1 MPETTNRNP
10 LGRELAQRVLD
21 RVAPAL
27 HHNVNVMDR
36 TGIIIAS
43 RDASRLGT
51 VHQAALAVAATGEP
65 GIIYPGDESAGV
77 LPGVNLPLVFEDAIL
92 GVVGVTGNPSQ
103 VRPVAE
109 VLVLA
114 IGLLIS
120 RERELDASARREAR
134 DLDLISSLVNGRPD
148 SGLVAGLLAHHTPM
162 LRGPWRLSAVIAE
175 PDTVIP
181 EFRPDALP
189 GCRHASF
196 GGALWIL
203 GRGGDDTGKES
214 DTLDAFGSAR
224 VIVGESSSD
233 IEELRGA
240 AGILGLLVA
249 NADLLPPEKKRFAQG
264 ELSIELS
271 VACLPSAAADHLAA
285 KVGAL
290 SAGQIHTL
298 QSFLDAGCSLAA
310 TSRLLYTHRNTVIQ
324 RIERIMEITGLD
336 PREPATGP
344 TLRLALV
351 AARRKPT
358 Q

>member
-1 MPETTNRNP
+1 MNSGNP

-27 HHNVNVMDR
+27 HYNVNVMDR

-43 RDASRLGT
+43 RDSARLGT
-51 VHQAALAVAATGEP
+51 LHHAALVVAATGEP

-77 LPGVNLPLVFEDAIL
+77 LPGVNLPLVFEDSTL
-92 GVVGVTGNPSQ
+92 GVVGVTGDPAL

-134 DLDLISSLVNGRPD
+134 DLDLISRLVNGRPD
-148 SGLVAGLLAHHTPM
+148 TALIAELLANHAPV
-162 LRGPWRLSAVIAE
+162 LRGPWRLSAVIDDVGSGFPAR
-175 PDTVIP
+175 
-181 EFRPDALP
+181 RPDALP
-189 GCRHASF
+189 GYRHASF

-203 GRGGDDTGKES
+203 GRSHAHPGREAAVLES
-214 DTLDAFGSAR
+214 IGAAR
-224 VIVGESSSD
+224 VIHGEPCPD
-233 IEELRGA
+233 IESLQGA

-249 NADLLPPEKKRFAQG
+249 NADLLPPGRIRFSQE
-264 ELSIELS
+264 ELSVELS
-271 VACLPSAAADHLAA
+271 VACMPSAACRHLAA
-285 KVGAL
+285 KLRAL
-290 SAGQIHTL
+290 NSVQIQTL
-298 QSFLDAGCSLAA
+298 QAFLDAGASLAE
-310 TSRLLYTHRNTVIQ
+310 TSRALYTHRNTIVQ

-336 PREPATGP
+336 PRTPATGP

-358 Q
+358 Y